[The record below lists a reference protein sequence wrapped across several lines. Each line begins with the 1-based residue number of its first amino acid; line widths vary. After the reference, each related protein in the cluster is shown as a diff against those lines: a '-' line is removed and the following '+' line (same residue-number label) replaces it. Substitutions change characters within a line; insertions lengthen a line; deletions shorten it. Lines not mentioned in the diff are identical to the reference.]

1 MISTSWFFFLIFL
14 IPLVGFLLW
23 MMKQDKR
30 KGWLGIAIIVIMV
43 IVAIIVSLR
52 ASRNAANNFELRK
65 QQQIDNTTQPNAPAD
80 NN

>member
-14 IPLVGFLLW
+14 VPLVGFLLW

-30 KGWLGIAIIVIMV
+30 KGWLGIIVISVMV

-65 QQQIDNTTQPNAPAD
+65 QQQIENTTQPTTPAEND
-80 NN
+80 